1 MAVQGLDENA
11 TLPTEPQLADSL
23 TEALKSLKEGSGLL
37 QEPIPPEGLSGMFS
51 GLNLDDV
58 GFENHSL
65 IYKQL
70 IFMSLFPGF
79 WRQSILTGNA
89 RYDAVFAECRSAI
102 AKPKRN
108 A

>member
-11 TLPTEPQLADSL
+11 ALPTEPQLADSL

-58 GFENHSL
+58 GLNFYSFMILFNIL
-65 IYKQL
+65 I
-70 IFMSLFPGF
+70 IFIGLF
-79 WRQSILTGNA
+79 I
-89 RYDAVFAECRSAI
+89 
-102 AKPKRN
+102 
-108 A
+108 

>member
-11 TLPTEPQLADSL
+11 TFPSEPQLADSL

-58 GFENHSL
+58 SANLFSIERKHLKMFHFSFRVYHRNLVTIHSC
-65 IYKQL
+65 QL
-70 IFMSLFPGF
+70 CK
-79 WRQSILTGNA
+79 
-89 RYDAVFAECRSAI
+89 V
-102 AKPKRN
+102 
-108 A
+108 